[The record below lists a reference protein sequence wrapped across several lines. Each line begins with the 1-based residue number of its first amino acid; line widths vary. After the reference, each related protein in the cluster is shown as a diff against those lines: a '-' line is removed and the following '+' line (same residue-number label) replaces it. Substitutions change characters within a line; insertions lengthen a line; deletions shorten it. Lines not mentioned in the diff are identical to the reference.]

1 MSVAIIKYNAG
12 NVYSVECALRRL
24 GVTPVVSDSPDV
36 LSQSDKVLFP
46 GVGEASSAM
55 KYLQEHG
62 LDRVIVNLAQPV
74 LAICIGLQLLC
85 KHSEEGDVDTLGI
98 FDTVVRRFVPED
110 TEQKIPHMG
119 WNALTCLKGP
129 LFTGI
134 PEGSHAY
141 FVHSYYAPVSE
152 FSVAECNYV
161 VPFSAAL
168 NKGNFYAT
176 QFHVEKSGTVGMRIL
191 ENFLSL

>member
-1 MSVAIIKYNAG
+1 MKVSIIKYNAG

-62 LDRVIVNLAQPV
+62 LDRVIVDLTQPV

-134 PEGSHAY
+134 PEGSYAY
-141 FVHSYYAPVSE
+141 FVHSYYAPVSA

-161 VPFSAAL
+161 IPFSAAL

>member
-1 MSVAIIKYNAG
+1 M
-12 NVYSVECALRRL
+12 
-24 GVTPVVSDSPDV
+24 
-36 LSQSDKVLFP
+36 
-46 GVGEASSAM
+46 
-55 KYLQEHG
+55 
-62 LDRVIVNLAQPV
+62 
-74 LAICIGLQLLC
+74 
-85 KHSEEGDVDTLGI
+85 GI

-119 WNALTCLKGP
+119 WNALTRLKGP
-129 LFTGI
+129 LFAGI
-134 PEGSHAY
+134 PEGSYAY
-141 FVHSYYAPVSE
+141 FVHSYYAPVSA

-161 VPFSAAL
+161 IPFSAAL

>member
-1 MSVAIIKYNAG
+1 
-12 NVYSVECALRRL
+12 
-24 GVTPVVSDSPDV
+24 
-36 LSQSDKVLFP
+36 
-46 GVGEASSAM
+46 M

-62 LDRVIVNLAQPV
+62 LDRVIVDLAQPV

-98 FDTVVRRFVPED
+98 FDTAVRRFVPED

-134 PEGSHAY
+134 P
-141 FVHSYYAPVSE
+141 
-152 FSVAECNYV
+152 
-161 VPFSAAL
+161 
-168 NKGNFYAT
+168 
-176 QFHVEKSGTVGMRIL
+176 
-191 ENFLSL
+191 